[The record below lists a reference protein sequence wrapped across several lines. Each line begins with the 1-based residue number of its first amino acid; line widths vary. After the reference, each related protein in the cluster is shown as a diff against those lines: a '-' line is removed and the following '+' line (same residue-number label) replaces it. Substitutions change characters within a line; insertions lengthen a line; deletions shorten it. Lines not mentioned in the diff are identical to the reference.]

1 MGAAFIHVEACRAV
15 CFPSGRIQPPP
26 NRQLYSPVPAVGAH
40 QTPVLYWRL
49 RERGPGVSS
58 IDIHG
63 VGMTSRRTRERLVER
78 LRQSGI
84 GDARVLES
92 IRSTP
97 RHLFVEEA
105 LAHRAYEDTALPI
118 GFGQTISQPY
128 IVALMTQTLLAH
140 GPRDRVLEVGTGSGY
155 QAAIL
160 APLVGRVYT
169 VERIRALHLRAQKLF
184 RQLRLRNIESLLS
197 DGGLGWPEQAPYDA
211 IITTAAPEVVPD
223 KLLEQLAPGGLLII
237 PVGVAGQQ
245 ELRLIM
251 RQGDSSCF
259 EEQVIQRVRFVP
271 LLSGT
276 IS

>member
-1 MGAAFIHVEACRAV
+1 MSAGVSQDQPGARSNS
-15 CFPSGRIQPPP
+15 PSLPDVPLQLAARQPRPG
-26 NRQLYSPVPAVGAH
+26 SGMC
-40 QTPVLYWRL
+40 QTHVLYWRL

-58 IDIHG
+58 IDIRG

-78 LRQSGI
+78 LRESGI
-84 GDARVLES
+84 SDARVLES

-140 GPRDRVLEVGTGSGY
+140 GPRHRVLEVGTGSGY

-169 VERIRALHLRAQKLF
+169 VERIRALQQRAQKRF
-184 RQLRLRNIESLLS
+184 RELRLRNVETILS

-211 IITTAAPEVVPD
+211 IITTAAPEVVPE
-223 KLLEQLAPGGLLII
+223 KLLEQLAPDGLLII
-237 PVGVAGQQ
+237 PVGVVGHQ

-251 RQGDSSCF
+251 RQGDSSRF

-276 IS
+276 TSA